1 CVSIPHLTVSSSHT
15 VGCSPCCSLAPV
27 YHQLSLEHGH
37 HKQSSPPHHTS
48 PAVCFYNII
57 NTSTMRQLTCPFKQN
72 NEYNRY
78 CDDKKCPSS

>member
-1 CVSIPHLTVSSSHT
+1 CVSVPHLTVSSSHT

-48 PAVCFYNII
+48 PAVCFY
-57 NTSTMRQLTCPFKQN
+57 
-72 NEYNRY
+72 
-78 CDDKKCPSS
+78 

>member
-1 CVSIPHLTVSSSHT
+1 MRKQVIEALHCQQSHTQGLELVFVSCVSVPHLTVSSSHT

-48 PAVCFYNII
+48 PAVCSYY
-57 NTSTMRQLTCPFKQN
+57 L
-72 NEYNRY
+72 
-78 CDDKKCPSS
+78 